1 VLVTPSES
9 ANSLDVFLATH
20 RGQLKEHPNVLE
32 QWLRFHARLEAG
44 PALSW
49 TAGLLAE
56 LLHLVDIIK
65 LPLFCKT
72 HEWTPTRTA
81 REKR

>member
-1 VLVTPSES
+1 M
-9 ANSLDVFLATH
+9 FLATH
-20 RGQLKEHPNVLE
+20 REQLKPRTSELE
-32 QWLRFHARLEAG
+32 QRLRFNARLEAG

-49 TAGLLAE
+49 TAGLLTA

-72 HEWTPTRTA
+72 HEWTPTRTE
-81 REKR
+81 RESAESGPPRPRTVL

>member
-1 VLVTPSES
+1 M
-9 ANSLDVFLATH
+9 
-20 RGQLKEHPNVLE
+20 KEHPNVLE